1 MTVLP
6 NRRAATGFMKDF
18 QDFVMKGNV
27 MDLAVGV
34 IIGAAFGKIV
44 EAFTNGI
51 IMPLLNP
58 ILAAFGADWRTW
70 IIQTGTV
77 VKDGKTVP
85 VGLEI
90 GVFLGALLDFL
101 IIALAL
107 FIAIRAIAKMK
118 RQEAVAPP
126 EPDEKQCPYCF
137 ENVPIGATR
146 CRACTSDL
154 SVGSPLM

>member
-18 QDFVMKGNV
+18 QEFVMKGNV

>member
-6 NRRAATGFMKDF
+6 NRRAASGFIKDF
-18 QDFVMKGNV
+18 QDFALKGNV
-27 MDLAVGV
+27 LDLAVGV
-34 IIGAAFGKIV
+34 VIGAAFGKIV

-51 IMPLLNP
+51 IMPLINP
-58 ILAAFGADWRTW
+58 LLAASGKDWRSW
-70 IIQTGTV
+70 IIETGTQ
-77 VKDGKTVP
+77 DGKP

-90 GVFLGALLDFL
+90 GQFLAALLDFI

-107 FIAIRAIAKMK
+107 YIAIRAIAKMK

-126 EPDEKQCPYCF
+126 EANEKQCPYCF
-137 ENVPIGATR
+137 ENIPIGATR

-154 SVGSPLM
+154 S